1 MCVPVVKGL
10 DGIKDSDK
18 LDSRRWSGLSGPKM
32 MEL

>member
-10 DGIKDSDK
+10 DGIEDPDK
-18 LDSRRWSGLSGPKM
+18 LYLRRWSGLSGPKM